1 VESRDL
7 HPQRGIL
14 EGNRLVAVQ
23 QESNESNETQ
33 QKVWHGAQIVGF
45 DCHQSQGV
53 IGGRNNGD
61 AQAMGVWR
69 PRTRPFF
76 WQQNEESLSATQIL
90 QNLAG

>member
-1 VESRDL
+1 MRCQTLRSCGSTLKRLKRDLDSTKPVESGEL

-45 DCHQSQGV
+45 DCLQSQGV

-61 AQAMGVWR
+61 AQVV
-69 PRTRPFF
+69 
-76 WQQNEESLSATQIL
+76 E
-90 QNLAG
+90 

>member
-33 QKVWHGAQIVGF
+33 KKVWHGAQIVGF
-45 DCHQSQGV
+45 DCLQSQGV

-61 AQAMGVWR
+61 AQPSQRG
-69 PRTRPFF
+69 
-76 WQQNEESLSATQIL
+76 
-90 QNLAG
+90 